1 MKTLKP
7 RLQQKTQET
16 GSRFD
21 IVEKDYALSYV
32 LAGIV
37 SIDELK
43 KSLVFK
49 GGTALKKCYFGDYRF
64 SEDLDFST
72 IDCPKGEA
80 LEQKLQ
86 EALKIMEDLLSE
98 QGAFE
103 VKLVRHIEQEPHPFG
118 QEAFDIYIQ
127 YPWHRSP
134 LCRLKV
140 EITHDEPVLLQ
151 PPALKPIIHEYGEP
165 FDYSINCYQLEE
177 VVCEKLRSMLQT
189 RQRFLSRASKRPR
202 ARDYYDLWRIF
213 NKYES
218 SLDKSII
225 KKILPAKC
233 QHREVS
239 YTGIDEF
246 FTPELL
252 TEIENHWEHQLGYYV
267 QDLPPH
273 KTLLEKLKVQI
284 QNYVFE

>member
-1 MKTLKP
+1 MKALKP

-21 IVEKDYALSYV
+21 IIEKDYALSYV

-43 KSLVFK
+43 QGLVFK
-49 GGTALKKCYFGDYRF
+49 GGTALKKCYFGEYRF

-72 IDCPKGEA
+72 IDCPQGDI
-80 LEQKLQ
+80 LEEKLR
-86 EALKIMEDLLSE
+86 EALKITKDLLSE

-118 QEAFDIYIQ
+118 QEAFDIHVQ

-140 EITHDEPVLLQ
+140 EITHDEPVLLK

-165 FDYSINCYQLEE
+165 FEYSINCYQLEE
-177 VVCEKLRSMLQT
+177 IVCEKLRSMLQT
-189 RQRFLSRASKRPR
+189 RQRFLTRASKRPR

-213 NKYES
+213 NTYGQ
-218 SLDKSII
+218 SLNQGLIRDT
-225 KKILPAKC
+225 LPAKC
-233 QHREVS
+233 AHRQVTYATLE
-239 YTGIDEF
+239 EF

-252 TEIENHWEHQLGYYV
+252 SEIEKHWENQLGYYV
-267 QDLPPH
+267 KDLPPYR
-273 KTLLEKLKVQI
+273 TLLSELKTQI
-284 QNYVFE
+284 QNYLF